1 MHLIL
6 SMMSSNINEIDNGVN
21 ETGIIFDEG
30 FSPGRV
36 TCVGEQAV
44 LGRQPTTVHDKIV
57 KRKWSKADYKVAME
71 CFLRAQKGGRGV
83 GKRTLDL
90 WLDRGMFDI
99 SENNLMRQIRV
110 IKKKQWLTSI
120 EIEEM
125 KRLIENGSQEGV
137 ETDVGD
143 ETPQSDS
150 GNANEQHDTIER
162 EDLDQDNSNLTE
174 EENAIVSRIKEIRM
188 QGNIRTVKSLRNI
201 NKLELRSETAKVN
214 GALKHI
220 ETKNITET
228 RDLLKAAAV
237 VICERLGV
245 KDTTVTRGERPWWM
259 RRIEGDISRLRKDLS
274 RLDAWSKGLWTRPKQ
289 RVKQDLER
297 KYGIK

>member
-6 SMMSSNINEIDNGVN
+6 SMMSSNINEIDNGVD

-44 LGRQPTTVHDKIV
+44 LGRQPTTVHDKTV

-99 SENNLMRQIRV
+99 SENNLMNQIRV
-110 IKKKQWLTSI
+110 IKKKQWLTSV

-150 GNANEQHDTIER
+150 GFANEQHDTIER
-162 EDLDQDNSNLTE
+162 EDLDQDNRNLTE
-174 EENAIVSRIKEIRM
+174 EENAIVSRIKEVRM
-188 QGNIRTVKSLRNI
+188 
-201 NKLELRSETAKVN
+201 
-214 GALKHI
+214 
-220 ETKNITET
+220 
-228 RDLLKAAAV
+228 
-237 VICERLGV
+237 
-245 KDTTVTRGERPWWM
+245 
-259 RRIEGDISRLRKDLS
+259 
-274 RLDAWSKGLWTRPKQ
+274 
-289 RVKQDLER
+289 
-297 KYGIK
+297 

>member
-1 MHLIL
+1 
-6 SMMSSNINEIDNGVN
+6 MSSNINEIDNGVN

-57 KRKWSKADYKVAME
+57 KRIWSKADYKVAME
-71 CFLRAQKGGRGV
+71 CFLRAPKGGRGV

-99 SENNLMRQIRV
+99 SENNLMNQIRV
-110 IKKKQWLTSI
+110 FKKKQWLTSV

-174 EENAIVSRIKEIRM
+174 EENAIVSRIKEVLM
-188 QGNIRTVKSLRNI
+188 QGNIRPVKSL
-201 NKLELRSETAKVN
+201 KLELRSETAKVN
-214 GALKHI
+214 GVLKHI
-220 ETKNITET
+220 EKKNITET

-245 KDTTVTRGERPWWM
+245 KDTTATRGERPRWM

-274 RLDAWSKGLWTRPKQ
+274 RLDAWSKRLWTRPKQ
-289 RVKQDLER
+289 RVKQNL
-297 KYGIK
+297 